1 MIYVATNG
9 DTWDSI
15 AFKTLGDEFAF
26 ESLIQLN
33 YDLCDIVQFLG
44 GENVYISDDLYTT
57 YRSEGSNKTQINI
70 IKAPWG

>member
-1 MIYVATNG
+1 MIYISTNG

-26 ESLIQLN
+26 ESLIKLN
-33 YDLCDIVQFLG
+33 YDLCDIIQFLG
-44 GENVYISDDLYTT
+44 GENVYISDDLYKT
-57 YRSEGSNKTQINI
+57 YRSESSNKTQINI